1 MPDTLRKEVLLKS
14 LAQRFCLLFCGRS
27 GIEMQRRVNNL
38 DIQLIRLISRKIVI
52 FRLVFHPDANY
63 FRRIYGTEFLLDRFH
78 STDELVRK
86 SSTLV
91 TRRSEEHTSELQS
104 LRHLV

>member
-63 FRRIYGTEFLLDRFH
+63 FRRIYGTEFLL
-78 STDELVRK
+78 
-86 SSTLV
+86 
-91 TRRSEEHTSELQS
+91 RSEERRVGKECRSRWSPPHQKKNYTL
-104 LRHLV
+104 